1 MFTINVQDQLDL
13 LLETLIKSEVVN
25 EALDEALKDG
35 EYFER
40 EEEDAPLDLSIKKEP
55 TEDVWWSE
63 QTPSPSRTFSRS
75 SSSSSVS
82 STCSDLSSPVSS
94 PASLLD
100 FDTSLLPAPAPAPAS
115 EQQLNSVVLSWN
127 SDSAAWEAGDRAPAS
142 APGPRTPAASVSCTN
157 CGTGSTSAWRRDGA
171 GRPLCNA
178 CGLYQRVHGVPRPR
192 EWGRGGAVLRRTRR
206 QDLKRVN

>member
-40 EEEDAPLDLSIKKEP
+40 EEEEAPLDLSIKKEP
-55 TEDVWWSE
+55 SEDVWWS
-63 QTPSPSRTFSRS
+63 QPSPSRSFSRS

-82 STCSDLSSPVSS
+82 STGSDLSSPVSS

-115 EQQLNSVVLSWN
+115 EQQLTSVVFSWN
-127 SDSAAWEAGDRAPAS
+127 SDSAAWEAGDRAPAAS

-157 CGTGSTSAWRRDGA
+157 CGTASTSAWRRDSA

-206 QDLKRVN
+206 QNLKRVN